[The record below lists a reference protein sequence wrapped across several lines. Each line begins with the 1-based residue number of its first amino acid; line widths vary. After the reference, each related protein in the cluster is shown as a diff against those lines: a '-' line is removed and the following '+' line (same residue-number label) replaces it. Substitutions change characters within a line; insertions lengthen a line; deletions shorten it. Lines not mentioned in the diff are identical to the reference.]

1 MDRRGRKGFVGR
13 VSKEKDALRQAM
25 KLRLREAA
33 GEREGRSAAICR
45 EIAQHPAWL
54 TARTVALFDSM
65 LSEPALEMLWPSAG
79 KQFLLPRIEGEKLRL
94 VKIENPGQLGAPAF
108 KGGYREPATGSDFHG
123 EIDLILVPG
132 LAFTRAGARL
142 GRGGGFY
149 DRLLAR
155 LPPGTVRLGV
165 CFAFQLVPALPLE
178 PHDERLHGVVTDAGL
193 AA

>member
-1 MDRRGRKGFVGR
+1 
-13 VSKEKDALRQAM
+13 M

-33 GEREGRSAAICR
+33 GERATRSAAICR
-45 EIAQHPAWL
+45 EIAQHPGWVS
-54 TARTVALFDSM
+54 ARVVGLFDSM
-65 LSEPALEMLWPSAG
+65 LSEPALDALWSSEG
-79 KQFLLPRIEGEKLRL
+79 KQFLLPRVEGEELRL
-94 VKIENPGQLGAPAF
+94 VSTESSGRLSAPAF
-108 KGGYREPATGSDFHG
+108 KGGYREPSAGPDFHG

-178 PHDERLHGVVTDAGL
+178 PHDKRLHGVITDAGL